1 MLRRVFS
8 ACQIKTESESI
19 VEFCCGTITRIG
31 ADIRVMVGLFN
42 GEKKQ
47 QINTLMSAIGVIC
60 IRCEDKDMDI
70 RMDLH

>member
-1 MLRRVFS
+1 
-8 ACQIKTESESI
+8 
-19 VEFCCGTITRIG
+19 
-31 ADIRVMVGLFN
+31 MVGLFN